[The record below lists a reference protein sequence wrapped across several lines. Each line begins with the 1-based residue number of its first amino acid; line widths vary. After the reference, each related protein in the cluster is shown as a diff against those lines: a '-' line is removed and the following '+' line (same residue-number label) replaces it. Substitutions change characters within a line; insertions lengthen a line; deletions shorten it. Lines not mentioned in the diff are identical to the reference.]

1 MRNKGFA
8 SILDKYSRVM
18 LLLVIIIGMS
28 ILRPDAF
35 LTWSNMSTVIFQ
47 QAPFTMLMSFGMTPV
62 SYTHLY
68 LPNWSFDT
76 LPMKPTFLP
85 SRARPT
91 AMLAGEP
98 PR

>member
-47 QAPFTMLMSFGMTPV
+47 QAPFTMLMSFGMTPPA
-62 SYTHLY
+62 T
-68 LPNWSFDT
+68 T
-76 LPMKPTFLP
+76 
-85 SRARPT
+85 RARPAPT
-91 AMLAGEP
+91 PMVPKVVIQKSKLK
-98 PR
+98 